1 MNKQYQIQTNS
12 KCRKENVITGTHY
25 RISVIT
31 AGLIRLEYTQQDLF
45 EDRPTQTVWNRD
57 LGTCDYQIIEKD
69 YSLEIITE
77 RIHLYYDKKPFSKN
91 GLYIEVKGG
100 IFPYGNV
107 WHYGDDSRL
116 LQQTELKG
124 TARTLDNADGAIP
137 LEEGLVSM
145 CGYAL
150 LDDSQSLVIREDGWV
165 ERREVPEE
173 DLYFWGYGVDY
184 LECIQDFYRVSGT
197 TPMIPR
203 YALGNWWSRYH
214 KYTEDSYRALIEHF
228 EREDIPVSVAVIDMD
243 WHLVDIDKKYGSGWT
258 GYTWNRDFFPDP
270 ERFLNWL
277 HEKGLH
283 VTLNVH
289 PADGVR
295 AHEEMYRDMGK
306 ALGVDTEH
314 EQPIS
319 FDVSNEK
326 FMEAYFEYL
335 HHPLEDQG
343 VDFWWI
349 DWQQGGTSKIEGMDP
364 LWMLNHFHFLDNGR
378 DGRKRPM
385 TFSRYAGAGSHRY
398 PIGFSGDTIISWAS
412 LAFQPYFTAS
422 ASNIGYGMWSH
433 DIGGHMLGKRDDELS
448 GRWVQLG
455 VFSPIMRLHS
465 SDSRFLS
472 KEPWRYRADIC
483 EVMKDF
489 LRLRH
494 KMLPYLYTMNYRQYA
509 EKIPMIL
516 PMYYAFP
523 REWNA
528 YQVPNQFLFGSQMMV
543 AAITTPCISGINLAK
558 TTVWF
563 PEGKWY
569 DIFTG
574 MCYHGGRKMNLYRG
588 LSTIPVFAKAGAMI
602 PFQEDYMEDT
612 SENPKKLHL
621 YIYTGEDG
629 SFTLYEDDNQTA
641 EYQSEVCVKTTFR
654 WIEAEGCL
662 LIGAANGVRSLIPA
676 KRDYTITFCGIKDAQ
691 ISVDKVNLQA
701 DLCEKHAQNVQVTL
715 SDIPVEQEI
724 RVCLTERVCADN
736 DVQENCFQILDR
748 AEIPIM
754 MKENAFRSILAEK
767 EPVCLLGELL
777 AQEME
782 PDLYGALVEII
793 TA

>member
-1 MNKQYQIQTNS
+1 
-12 KCRKENVITGTHY
+12 
-25 RISVIT
+25 
-31 AGLIRLEYTQQDLF
+31 
-45 EDRPTQTVWNRD
+45 
-57 LGTCDYQIIEKD
+57 
-69 YSLEIITE
+69 
-77 RIHLYYDKKPFSKN
+77 
-91 GLYIEVKGG
+91 
-100 IFPYGNV
+100 
-107 WHYGDDSRL
+107 
-116 LQQTELKG
+116 
-124 TARTLDNADGAIP
+124 
-137 LEEGLVSM
+137 
-145 CGYAL
+145 
-150 LDDSQSLVIREDGWV
+150 
-165 ERREVPEE
+165 
-173 DLYFWGYGVDY
+173 
-184 LECIQDFYRVSGT
+184 
-197 TPMIPR
+197 
-203 YALGNWWSRYH
+203 
-214 KYTEDSYRALIEHF
+214 
-228 EREDIPVSVAVIDMD
+228 
-243 WHLVDIDKKYGSGWT
+243 
-258 GYTWNRDFFPDP
+258 
-270 ERFLNWL
+270 
-277 HEKGLH
+277 
-283 VTLNVH
+283 
-289 PADGVR
+289 
-295 AHEEMYRDMGK
+295 
-306 ALGVDTEH
+306 
-314 EQPIS
+314 
-319 FDVSNEK
+319 
-326 FMEAYFEYL
+326 
-335 HHPLEDQG
+335 
-343 VDFWWI
+343 
-349 DWQQGGTSKIEGMDP
+349 
-364 LWMLNHFHFLDNGR
+364 
-378 DGRKRPM
+378 
-385 TFSRYAGAGSHRY
+385 
-398 PIGFSGDTIISWAS
+398 
-412 LAFQPYFTAS
+412 
-422 ASNIGYGMWSH
+422 
-433 DIGGHMLGKRDDELS
+433 
-448 GRWVQLG
+448 
-455 VFSPIMRLHS
+455 
-465 SDSRFLS
+465 
-472 KEPWRYRADIC
+472 
-483 EVMKDF
+483 MKDF

-736 DVQENCFQILDR
+736 DVQENCFQILDH